1 MSDCLNAVGFVF
13 SKSKVGI
20 KKDNTCS
27 YAKSPC
33 QNCSNVPK
41 LSPCA
46 GCANNSQYKICIFKL
61 KKAHFVSSSLSIST
75 SFDEA
80 WDNFKKSII
89 YQRNGNYV
97 ISLSTS
103 CGKTHSFY
111 ANLVKAKICN
121 CCEAVLLYFKYNIIS
136 MQPYTYTMCSVP
148 SVQTNMEH
156 EYKVVCANTASNIC
170 YWNLKSG
177 DYTNLRFY
185 NSSSYTYTPS
195 LEKLGIQ

>member
-20 KKDNTCS
+20 KKDKACS
-27 YAKSPC
+27 YTNSPC
-33 QNCSNVPK
+33 QNCPTAPK

-46 GCANNSQYKICIFKL
+46 CCANNSQYKICIFKL
-61 KKAHFVSSSLSIST
+61 KKSHFVSSSLSIST

-80 WDNFKKSII
+80 WENFKKSII

-103 CGKTHSFY
+103 CGKTHSFN

-121 CCEAVLLYFKYNIIS
+121 CCDAVLVYFKYNIIS
-136 MQPYTYTMCSVP
+136 IQPYSVP
-148 SVQTNMEH
+148 VSVPVPNSNLERA
-156 EYKVVCANTASNIC
+156 YKVVCANTASNIC
-170 YWNLKSG
+170 YWDLKSD
-177 DYTNLRFY
+177 DYYNLRFY
-185 NSSSYTYTPS
+185 NSSSYIYTPS
-195 LEKLGIQ
+195 LKQFGIQ